1 MPANFK
7 IIAGVKT
14 WCTRSVTTTQD
25 HNHFLFYLL
34 QKHTGK
40 TRKTKHV
47 LKFQQRHVTWC
58 FSCFRQ
64 HQQRPSH
71 VFAVELF
78 TEYMCPKCPVQ
89 CLKAMATHRMRTQD
103 GVQGPCWA
111 LKHFTYE
118 WHNFQISNIFPD
130 NKCRKIF
137 IGSTSQLGKNVAE
150 TQHKWLAGLTKSL
163 NSHYHLIKCL
173 FSSLKFS
180 WQYRMHS
187 SHYHLIKFLC
197 TCLYLH

>member
-118 WHNFQISNIFPD
+118 WHNFQIFQTYFLTISAE
-130 NKCRKIF
+130 R
-137 IGSTSQLGKNVAE
+137 SLLGQQANWE
-150 TQHKWLAGLTKSL
+150 
-163 NSHYHLIKCL
+163 
-173 FSSLKFS
+173 
-180 WQYRMHS
+180 RM
-187 SHYHLIKFLC
+187 
-197 TCLYLH
+197 